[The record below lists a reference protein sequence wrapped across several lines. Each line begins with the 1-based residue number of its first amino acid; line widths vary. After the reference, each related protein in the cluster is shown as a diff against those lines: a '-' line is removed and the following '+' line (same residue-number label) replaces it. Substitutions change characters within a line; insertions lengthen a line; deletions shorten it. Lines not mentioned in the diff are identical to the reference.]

1 MKNRVN
7 KRLKV
12 TKCYFHF
19 TKKEDAPYGASS
31 FRITYTNYYTKKVAT
46 NAKMA

>member
-19 TKKEDAPYGASS
+19 TKKRMHLNGASS
-31 FRITYTNYYTKKVAT
+31 FRIIYTNYYTKKVAT
-46 NAKMA
+46 NAKIA